1 MTRLVQTE
9 ARTALLLV
17 ALVSVFVHLGTLVV
31 PVYDMHLFDTV
42 LQSRSID
49 SLVALSL
56 ACLAGVGLYAVL
68 SYLRGVVLMLVGE
81 RIAARLADPVLR
93 AGLRHSLEGDA
104 RAGAVAL
111 ADLHELRLFLASP
124 AATSPFDLLWAPVL
138 LALLFMLH
146 PAIGWLGVAGGGTL
160 LAFSIATDR
169 ATLPALGAATA
180 QLGRAVHQAGA
191 QLREPSLTDGLGMLP
206 AMRRHFGVRFAQ
218 GQVMHD
224 QAQARAEILGT
235 IARLV
240 RHGLQ
245 GGLIAL
251 GALLVLRHEASPGVL
266 IGANLIF
273 AMLLAPLDQAVS
285 SWRQWAG
292 ARLAWRR
299 LGALLDDEPA
309 WPGAANDDTAPVG
322 LTLRGVGYR
331 VDGEVLL
338 HDVSITIPPGN
349 MLLITGPS
357 GAGKSTLARLLVGV
371 LAPTDG
377 AILLDGVPIAR
388 TDRAEK
394 VGYLPGRVQL
404 LDGSVFDTIAR
415 FGAASPEAVVR
426 AAEQAGIHGA
436 IGRLPEGYGTAIGP
450 LSPLLSGGQKQRLA
464 LARALFGEPRLIV
477 LDEPDASL
485 DHEGEAAL
493 AGALRSALAGG
504 AVVVAISHRGAL
516 AGLADQVLRLEHGR
530 VVPAE
535 PALAARA

>member
-1 MTRLVQTE
+1 MSRLVRNE
-9 ARTALLLV
+9 ARAALLLV

-42 LQSRSID
+42 LQSHSID

-68 SYLRGVVLMLVGE
+68 GYLRGVVLMLVGE
-81 RIAARLADPVLR
+81 RIAARLSDPVLR
-93 AGLRHSLEGDA
+93 AGLRHSLAGDA

-124 AATSPFDLLWAPVL
+124 AAATPFDLLWAPVL
-138 LALLFMLH
+138 LALLFLLH
-146 PAIGWLGVAGGGTL
+146 PAMGWLGLAGGATL

-180 QLGRAVHQAGA
+180 AIGRAVHQAGA
-191 QLREPSLTDGLGMLP
+191 QLREPALTEGLGMLP
-206 AMRRHFGVRFAQ
+206 AMRARFGAGLAR
-218 GQVMHD
+218 GQAMHD
-224 QAQARAEILGT
+224 QAQARAETLGS
-235 IARLV
+235 IARLT
-240 RHGLQ
+240 RHALQ

-285 SWRQWAG
+285 SWRQFSG

-299 LGALLDDEPA
+299 LASLLDDEPA
-309 WPGAANDDTAPVG
+309 APRAANDDAAPTG
-322 LTLRGVGYR
+322 LVLRGVGYS
-331 VDGEVLL
+331 VDGQAVL
-338 HDVSITIPPGN
+338 HDISLHVAPGT
-349 MLLITGPS
+349 MLLVTGPS

-371 LAPTDG
+371 LAPSAG
-377 AILLDGVPIAR
+377 AVLLDGAPVAH
-388 TDRAEK
+388 TDRAAK
-394 VGYLPGRVQL
+394 VGYLPGRVHL
-404 LDGSVFDTIAR
+404 LDGSVLDTIAR
-415 FGAASPEAVVR
+415 FGAASPDAVVR
-426 AAEQAGIHGA
+426 AAELAGIHGA
-436 IGRLPEGYGTAIGP
+436 IGRLPEGYGTLIGP
-450 LSPLLSGGQKQRLA
+450 RSPLLSGGQKQRLA

-493 AGALRSALAGG
+493 AGALRAALGWG
-504 AVVVAISHRGAL
+504 AVVVAISHRGSL
-516 AGLADQVLRLEHGR
+516 AGLADQLLRLEQGR
-530 VVPAE
+530 AVPTEA
-535 PALAARA
+535 AITARA